1 MGIAESKYCRPSIEP
16 ASKKQ
21 SLKLGE
27 QTEPEISPEALPN
40 LADSDHLTV
49 HGESNASTPTPVN
62 DKPSVSPARSQQNY
76 FATTFAFAPSR
87 AKISGLVTRL
97 IEQYGDAVEAL
108 GLTFEAEESRLK
120 PKAPPPDRG
129 KLLLINRPIKSDN
142 VATAP
147 VQSIPASIEPPALL
161 KSRSA
166 TIIASST
173 STASSSTQ
181 EETSLIPDSKQPD
194 LVTSTVT
201 STELST
207 TSLPVSVEN
216 HDELQ
221 ARHEPLSPEPAV
233 LGVSLPTLP
242 EVSVSSPSPT
252 THNDGSSR
260 QLTTTVTSVAP
271 VPFWIRCHIR
281 ASPPPSPDLT
291 SLSYLGLAKERDYA
305 AALLAPELPYG
316 SLVRIPTIENL
327 DLGIPL
333 KLSKNAAARGIVKLK
348 TEQKILHA
356 CVSRKVS
363 AVIFGASGKSRSN
376 HSRRL
381 LILLGIGKASGVAIA
396 AIAAAF
402 KSGQEHEEHRKEHFK
417 KRIAC
422 PTVVIVTSTGELVKK
437 ITETI
442 ESFLNNE
449 SNDEYSLK
457 CLQVFSTRG
466 GDNKNRSALLTGW
479 PNVLVCTPG
488 RLAELTGDSNFSAR
502 LLHLLIIDQGAV
514 LASAENK
521 TNMDRIL
528 AWARCEQSGSIR
540 RAPISPSGVC
550 PLTIIVLSH
559 RLDSG
564 LELHRQL
571 RERYL
576 GFIGSRRPTLIP
588 FARNP
593 RVNFKGQIK
602 VQTCSFNTT
611 ARCDYFVKKLLPLH
625 ADERIIC
632 IDPSRERVV
641 EESAKCNSLG
651 IQSEAFTTEPERRQI
666 IERFRQKECKIM
678 FATPA
683 AVEGIRYFDVKTL
696 VIFASPYE
704 SFYTEQDGMDK
715 PGVFKRREDC
725 LRDYVEAIGP
735 AGEEANVYIFVA
747 VGTNQKIKDA
757 IAQVKMDAG
766 LEVDAVLK
774 PRSVCPDYYL

>member
-1 MGIAESKYCRPSIEP
+1 MGIAESKYCRPSVEP

-49 HGESNASTPTPVN
+49 HGESNASAPAPVN
-62 DKPSVSPARSQQNY
+62 DKPSAPPARSQQNY
-76 FATTFAFAPSR
+76 FATTFAFALSR

-108 GLTFEAEESRLK
+108 DLTFEAEERRMK
-120 PKAPPPDRG
+120 PKASPPDRG

-166 TIIASST
+166 TNIASST
-173 STASSSTQ
+173 STASLSAQ
-181 EETSLIPDSKQPD
+181 EKTSLIPDSKQPD
-194 LVTSTVT
+194 LVTST
-201 STELST
+201 EIST
-207 TSLPVSVEN
+207 TSLPVSVEH

-233 LGVSLPTLP
+233 LGVSSPTLP
-242 EVSVSSPSPT
+242 DVSVSSPSPT

-396 AIAAAF
+396 AIAAAL

-442 ESFLNNE
+442 ASFLNNE
-449 SNDEYSLK
+449 SNDGYSLK

-521 TNMDRIL
+521 TNMDRII
-528 AWARCEQSGSIR
+528 AWARCEQSGTIR

-550 PLTIIVLSH
+550 PLTTIVLSH

-564 LELHRQL
+564 FELHRQL

-611 ARCDYFVKKLLPLH
+611 ARCDYFVKKLVPLH
-625 ADERIIC
+625 PGERIIC

-641 EESAKCNSLG
+641 EESAKCNGLG
-651 IQSEAFTTEPERRQI
+651 IRSEAYTTESERRHI

-683 AVEGIRYFDVKTL
+683 AVEGIRYTDVKTL

-704 SFYTEQDGMDK
+704 SFYAEKDGMDK

-735 AGEEANVYIFVA
+735 AGEEAIVYIFVA

>member
-1 MGIAESKYCRPSIEP
+1 MGIAESKYCRPSVEP

-49 HGESNASTPTPVN
+49 HGESNASAPGPVN
-62 DKPSVSPARSQQNY
+62 DKPSAPPARSQQNY

-108 GLTFEAEESRLK
+108 DLTFEAEERRMK
-120 PKAPPPDRG
+120 PKASPPDRG

-166 TIIASST
+166 TNIASST
-173 STASSSTQ
+173 STASLSAQ
-181 EETSLIPDSKQPD
+181 EKTSLIPDSKQPD
-194 LVTSTVT
+194 LVTST
-201 STELST
+201 EIST
-207 TSLPVSVEN
+207 TSLPVSVEH

-233 LGVSLPTLP
+233 LGVSSPTLP
-242 EVSVSSPSPT
+242 DVSVSSPSPT

-396 AIAAAF
+396 AIAAAL

-442 ESFLNNE
+442 ASFLNNE
-449 SNDEYSLK
+449 SNDGYSLK

-521 TNMDRIL
+521 TNMDRII
-528 AWARCEQSGSIR
+528 AWARCEQSGTIR

-550 PLTIIVLSH
+550 PLTTIVLSH

-564 LELHRQL
+564 FELHRQL

-611 ARCDYFVKKLLPLH
+611 ARCDYFVKKLVPLH
-625 ADERIIC
+625 PGERIIC

-641 EESAKCNSLG
+641 EESAKCNGLG
-651 IQSEAFTTEPERRQI
+651 IRSEAYTTESERRHI

-683 AVEGIRYFDVKTL
+683 AVEGIRYTDVKTL

-704 SFYTEQDGMDK
+704 SFYTEKDGMDK

-735 AGEEANVYIFVA
+735 AGEEAIVYIFVA

>member
-1 MGIAESKYCRPSIEP
+1 MGITEYKYCRPSVEP

-49 HGESNASTPTPVN
+49 HGESNASAPTPVN
-62 DKPSVSPARSQQNY
+62 DKPSAPLARSQQNY
-76 FATTFAFAPSR
+76 FATAFAFAPSR
-87 AKISGLVTRL
+87 TKISGLVTRL

-108 GLTFEAEESRLK
+108 DLAFEAEERRLK
-120 PKAPPPDRG
+120 PKAPPPDRW

-147 VQSIPASIEPPALL
+147 VQSIPASIGPPALL
-161 KSRSA
+161 KSQSA
-166 TIIASST
+166 TIIACST
-173 STASSSTQ
+173 STASLSTQ

-194 LVTSTVT
+194 LVTST
-201 STELST
+201 ELST
-207 TSLPVSVEN
+207 TSLPVSVEH

-233 LGVSLPTLP
+233 LGVSSPSLPD
-242 EVSVSSPSPT
+242 VSVFSPSPT
-252 THNDGSSR
+252 TPNDGSSR

-271 VPFWIRCHIR
+271 VPCWIRCHIR

-305 AALLAPELPYG
+305 AALLALELPYG

-327 DLGIPL
+327 DLRIPL

-348 TEQKILHA
+348 TVQKILHE

-363 AVIFGASGKSRSN
+363 AVIFGAS
-376 HSRRL
+376 
-381 LILLGIGKASGVAIA
+381 GIGKASGVAIA
-396 AIAAAF
+396 AIAAAS
-402 KSGQEHEEHRKEHFK
+402 KSGQEHEEHRKEQFE

-422 PTVVIVTSTGELVKK
+422 PTVVIVTFTGELVRK

-442 ESFLNNE
+442 ESFLSNE

-457 CLQVFSTRG
+457 CLQVFSTKG

-479 PNVLVCTPG
+479 PNLLVCTPG
-488 RLAELTGDSNFSAR
+488 RLADLTSNSNFSAR
-502 LLHLLIIDQGAV
+502 LLHLLVIDQGAA

-521 TNMDRIL
+521 INMDRII
-528 AWARCEQSGSIR
+528 AWAK
-540 RAPISPSGVC
+540 
-550 PLTIIVLSH
+550 
-559 RLDSG
+559 LDFG

-571 RERYL
+571 KERYL
-576 GFIGSRRPTLIP
+576 GFIGSHRPTLIP

-593 RVNFKGQIK
+593 RVNFRGQIK
-602 VQTCSFNTT
+602 VQTCNFNTT
-611 ARCDYFVKKLLPLH
+611 ARCEYFVKKLLPLH

-632 IDPSRERVV
+632 IDPSKERVV

-678 FATPA
+678 FTTPA
-683 AVEGIRYFDVKTL
+683 AVEGIRYTDVKTL
-696 VIFASPYE
+696 VVFASPYE
-704 SFYTEQDGMDK
+704 SLYTDQDGMDK

-735 AGEEANVYIFVA
+735 AGEEAIVYIFVA
-747 VGTNQKIKDA
+747 VGTDQKIKDA
-757 IAQVKMDAG
+757 IAQVKLDAG
-766 LEVDAVLK
+766 LEVDTVLQ
-774 PRSVCPDYYL
+774 PRSVCSNYYL

>member
-1 MGIAESKYCRPSIEP
+1 MGIAESKYCRSSIEP

-49 HGESNASTPTPVN
+49 HGESNASAPPVN
-62 DKPSVSPARSQQNY
+62 DKPSAPPTRSQQNY

-108 GLTFEAEESRLK
+108 DLTFEAEERRLK

-173 STASSSTQ
+173 STASLSTQ

-194 LVTSTVT
+194 LVTST
-201 STELST
+201 ELST

-216 HDELQ
+216 H
-221 ARHEPLSPEPAV
+221 EPLSPEPAV
-233 LGVSLPTLP
+233 LGVSSPTLP
-242 EVSVSSPSPT
+242 DVSVSSPSPT

-260 QLTTTVTSVAP
+260 QLTATVTSVAP

-363 AVIFGASGKSRSN
+363 AVIFGASG
-376 HSRRL
+376 
-381 LILLGIGKASGVAIA
+381 IGKASGVAIA
-396 AIAAAF
+396 AIAAAL

-442 ESFLNNE
+442 DSFLNNE

-521 TNMDRIL
+521 TNMDRII
-528 AWARCEQSGSIR
+528 AWARCEQSGTIR

-550 PLTIIVLSH
+550 PLTTIVLSH

-571 RERYL
+571 KERYL

-588 FARNP
+588 FSRNP

-611 ARCDYFVKKLLPLH
+611 ARCDYFVKKLLPLY

-641 EESAKCNSLG
+641 EESAKCNRLG

-666 IERFRQKECKIM
+666 IERFRQKKCKIM

-683 AVEGIRYFDVKTL
+683 AVEGIRYTDVKTL

-704 SFYTEQDGMDK
+704 SFYTDQDGMDK

-725 LRDYVEAIGP
+725 LRDYIEAIGRVNR
-735 AGEEANVYIFVA
+735 AGSDEKA
-747 VGTNQKIKDA
+747 VRCF
-757 IAQVKMDAG
+757 
-766 LEVDAVLK
+766 
-774 PRSVCPDYYL
+774 PCS

>member
-1 MGIAESKYCRPSIEP
+1 MGIAESKYCRPSVEP

-49 HGESNASTPTPVN
+49 HSESNASAPTPVD
-62 DKPSVSPARSQQNY
+62 DKPSVPPARSQQNY

-108 GLTFEAEESRLK
+108 DLTFEAKERRLK
-120 PKAPPPDRG
+120 PKAPSPDRG
-129 KLLLINRPIKSDN
+129 KLLLINRPIKLDN

-147 VQSIPASIEPPALL
+147 VQFIPVSIEPPALL
-161 KSRSA
+161 KSQSA
-166 TIIASST
+166 TIIACST
-173 STASSSTQ
+173 WTASLSTQ

-194 LVTSTVT
+194 LVTST
-201 STELST
+201 ELST
-207 TSLPVSVEN
+207 TSLPVSVEH

-233 LGVSLPTLP
+233 LGVSSPSLPD
-242 EVSVSSPSPT
+242 VSVFSPSPT
-252 THNDGSSR
+252 TPNDGSSR

-316 SLVRIPTIENL
+316 SLVRILTIENL

-402 KSGQEHEEHRKEHFK
+402 KSGQEHEEHRKEHLK

-488 RLAELTGDSNFSAR
+488 RLAELTGSSNFSAR

-521 TNMDRIL
+521 TNMDRII
-528 AWARCEQSGSIR
+528 AWARCEQSGTIR

-550 PLTIIVLSH
+550 PLTTIVLSH

-571 RERYL
+571 KERYL

-588 FARNP
+588 FSRNP

-641 EESAKCNSLG
+641 EESAKCNRLG
-651 IQSEAFTTEPERRQI
+651 IQSEAFTTGPERRQI

-696 VIFASPYE
+696 VIFASPTKA
-704 SFYTEQDGMDK
+704 STLNKM

-735 AGEEANVYIFVA
+735 AGEEAIVYIFVA
-747 VGTNQKIKDA
+747 VGTDQKIKDA

>member
-1 MGIAESKYCRPSIEP
+1 MGIAESKYCRPSVEP

-49 HGESNASTPTPVN
+49 HGESNASAPTPVN
-62 DKPSVSPARSQQNY
+62 DKPSVPPARSQQNY

-108 GLTFEAEESRLK
+108 NLTFEAEERRLK
-120 PKAPPPDRG
+120 PKASPPDRG

-173 STASSSTQ
+173 STASLSTQ

-194 LVTSTVT
+194 LVT

-233 LGVSLPTLP
+233 LGVSSPTLP
-242 EVSVSSPSPT
+242 DVSVSSPSPT

-333 KLSKNAAARGIVKLK
+333 KLSKNATARGIVKLK

-356 CVSRKVS
+356 CVSRRVS
-363 AVIFGASGKSRSN
+363 AVVFGASGKSRSN

-381 LILLGIGKASGVAIA
+381 LI
-396 AIAAAF
+396 
-402 KSGQEHEEHRKEHFK
+402 
-417 KRIAC
+417 
-422 PTVVIVTSTGELVKK
+422 
-437 ITETI
+437 
-442 ESFLNNE
+442 
-449 SNDEYSLK
+449 
-457 CLQVFSTRG
+457 
-466 GDNKNRSALLTGW
+466 
-479 PNVLVCTPG
+479 
-488 RLAELTGDSNFSAR
+488 
-502 LLHLLIIDQGAV
+502 
-514 LASAENK
+514 
-521 TNMDRIL
+521 
-528 AWARCEQSGSIR
+528 
-540 RAPISPSGVC
+540 
-550 PLTIIVLSH
+550 
-559 RLDSG
+559 
-564 LELHRQL
+564 
-571 RERYL
+571 
-576 GFIGSRRPTLIP
+576 
-588 FARNP
+588 
-593 RVNFKGQIK
+593 
-602 VQTCSFNTT
+602 
-611 ARCDYFVKKLLPLH
+611 
-625 ADERIIC
+625 
-632 IDPSRERVV
+632 
-641 EESAKCNSLG
+641 
-651 IQSEAFTTEPERRQI
+651 
-666 IERFRQKECKIM
+666 
-678 FATPA
+678 
-683 AVEGIRYFDVKTL
+683 
-696 VIFASPYE
+696 
-704 SFYTEQDGMDK
+704 
-715 PGVFKRREDC
+715 
-725 LRDYVEAIGP
+725 
-735 AGEEANVYIFVA
+735 
-747 VGTNQKIKDA
+747 
-757 IAQVKMDAG
+757 
-766 LEVDAVLK
+766 
-774 PRSVCPDYYL
+774 

>member
-1 MGIAESKYCRPSIEP
+1 MGIAESKYCRPSVEP

-40 LADSDHLTV
+40 LADSVHLTV
-49 HGESNASTPTPVN
+49 HGESNASAPAPVN
-62 DKPSVSPARSQQNY
+62 DKPSAPPARSQQNY
-76 FATTFAFAPSR
+76 FATTFAFALSR

-108 GLTFEAEESRLK
+108 DLTFEAEERRLK

-166 TIIASST
+166 TNIASST
-173 STASSSTQ
+173 STASLSAQ

-194 LVTSTVT
+194 LVTSTG
-201 STELST
+201 LST
-207 TSLPVSVEN
+207 TSLPVSVEH

-233 LGVSLPTLP
+233 LGVSSPTLP
-242 EVSVSSPSPT
+242 DVSVSSPSPT

-271 VPFWIRCHIR
+271 VPCWIRCHIR

-316 SLVRIPTIENL
+316 SLVRLPTIENL

-376 HSRRL
+376 HLKRL

-437 ITETI
+437 
-442 ESFLNNE
+442 
-449 SNDEYSLK
+449 
-457 CLQVFSTRG
+457 
-466 GDNKNRSALLTGW
+466 
-479 PNVLVCTPG
+479 
-488 RLAELTGDSNFSAR
+488 
-502 LLHLLIIDQGAV
+502 
-514 LASAENK
+514 
-521 TNMDRIL
+521 
-528 AWARCEQSGSIR
+528 
-540 RAPISPSGVC
+540 
-550 PLTIIVLSH
+550 
-559 RLDSG
+559 
-564 LELHRQL
+564 
-571 RERYL
+571 
-576 GFIGSRRPTLIP
+576 SRRPLYPSSTT
-588 FARNP
+588 NP
-593 RVNFKGQIK
+593 
-602 VQTCSFNTT
+602 
-611 ARCDYFVKKLLPLH
+611 
-625 ADERIIC
+625 
-632 IDPSRERVV
+632 
-641 EESAKCNSLG
+641 
-651 IQSEAFTTEPERRQI
+651 
-666 IERFRQKECKIM
+666 M
-678 FATPA
+678 M
-683 AVEGIRYFDVKTL
+683 GIRSSVCKYSL
-696 VIFASPYE
+696 QE
-704 SFYTEQDGMDK
+704 
-715 PGVFKRREDC
+715 
-725 LRDYVEAIGP
+725 EAITKT
-735 AGEEANVYIFVA
+735 V
-747 VGTNQKIKDA
+747 Q
-757 IAQVKMDAG
+757 
-766 LEVDAVLK
+766 L
-774 PRSVCPDYYL
+774 C